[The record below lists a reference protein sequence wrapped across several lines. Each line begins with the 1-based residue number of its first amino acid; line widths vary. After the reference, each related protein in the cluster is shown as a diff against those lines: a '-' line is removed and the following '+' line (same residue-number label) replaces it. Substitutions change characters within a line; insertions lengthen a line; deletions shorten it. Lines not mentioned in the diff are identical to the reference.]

1 MGVDLSNDYKE
12 IKSKISAYKT
22 TVESKKNQKL
32 LEREASQDGYTPSK
46 SEVLKTLEDF
56 GANTNKSQKQVKSQ
70 FDELIDIFN
79 FSTPQTGNAGI
90 DELLSYFVKAAINT
104 KGRISEILVSET
116 ISAIGCSQEQEF
128 VPTKV
133 YVKVT
138 QIDLFKQLL
147 ENPDDEIATL
157 LYEKDVTSVT
167 TQPYSM
173 NRELYNRLQKLGV
186 SFNDEYGTNYI
197 GGSGNQIFD
206 IKYVQQDNLGNQGDF
221 FEVTLNSRQ
230 NNPNRISD
238 FLVDYYSSVNLVDF
252 DVLFAKI
259 MNRLTNMIDFSLNI
273 PKDQLEIDGYFARI
287 IQRMLG
293 LCTDNKEIDVAGTAK
308 LSDYDFIDDSFY
320 ELSPQDLRI
329 IESEIENIV
338 NGVIE
343 FEDCGNVKFPTNVEG
358 TKNLINKVRDA
369 NSDTEKAELVQES
382 LDELSK
388 DPNWLLQYP
397 AGLSINLAIKTEF
410 LKELPRQILSTL
422 LSPKIIL
429 AIISMVKVLG
439 STIADAIEDIKTFL
453 LNFKKFIIGVIRRIQ
468 AIYTEELFKLIRRNI
483 RRLTDT
489 ILLEIAVEAKEK
501 RLKMIATISYILL
514 QTFSAVIDYRRCKSV
529 VDELLRLLNLGLRQL
544 NLQVPSFALFSAGLL
559 DGISDTRAFANV
571 IENLQ
576 KSGLPTGDLP
586 DGSPNVMNNAFL
598 NMIKGMNQEQAEN
611 GKTEIWVPSLN
622 VASVPPGKTFPV
634 RAYGKSY

>member
-230 NNPNRISD
+230 NNLNRISD

-369 NSDTEKAELVQES
+369 DSDTEKAQLVQES

-410 LKELPRQILSTL
+410 LKELPRQILATL

-439 STIADAIEDIKTFL
+439 STIADAIEDIRTFL
-453 LNFKKFIIGVIRRIQ
+453 LSFKKFIIGVIRRIQ

-586 DGSPNVMNNAFL
+586 DGSPNVMNNAFF

>member
-230 NNPNRISD
+230 NNLNRISD

-369 NSDTEKAELVQES
+369 DSDTEKAQLVQES

-410 LKELPRQILSTL
+410 LKELPRQILATL

-439 STIADAIEDIKTFL
+439 STIADAIEDIRTFL

>member
-230 NNPNRISD
+230 NNLNRISD

-369 NSDTEKAELVQES
+369 DSDTEKAQLVQES

-410 LKELPRQILSTL
+410 LKELPRQILATL

-439 STIADAIEDIKTFL
+439 STIADAIEDIRTFL

-586 DGSPNVMNNAFL
+586 DGSPNVMNNAFF

>member
-230 NNPNRISD
+230 NNLNRISD

-369 NSDTEKAELVQES
+369 DSDTEKAQLVQES

-410 LKELPRQILSTL
+410 LKELPRQILATL

-439 STIADAIEDIKTFL
+439 STIADAIEDIRTFL
-453 LNFKKFIIGVIRRIQ
+453 LSFKKFIIGVIRRIQ

-489 ILLEIAVEAKEK
+489 ILLEIAVEAKDK

>member
-32 LEREASQDGYTPSK
+32 LEKESSQDGYTPTK

-56 GANTNKSQKQVKSQ
+56 GANTNKAQKNVKSQ

-79 FSTPQTGNAGI
+79 FSTPETGNAGI

-104 KGRISEILVSET
+104 KGRLSEILVSET
-116 ISAIGCSQEQEF
+116 ISTVGCSQEQEF
-128 VPTKV
+128 VPTKL
-133 YVKVT
+133 YVKVV
-138 QIDLFKQLL
+138 QVDLFKQLL
-147 ENPDDEIATL
+147 ENPEDEFASL

-173 NRELYNRLQKLGV
+173 NQELYHRLQQLGI
-186 SFNDEYGTNYI
+186 SFNDEYGTEYL
-197 GGSGNQIFD
+197 GASGNQIFD
-206 IKYVQQDNLGNQGDF
+206 IKYVNQDNLGNQGDF
-221 FEVTLNSRQ
+221 FEVTLNNRP
-230 NNPNRISD
+230 NNINRISD
-238 FLVDYYSSVNLVDF
+238 LLVDYFSSINLVDF

-273 PKDQLEIDGYFARI
+273 PKDQLEIDGYFQRI

-293 LCTDNKEIDVAGTAK
+293 LCTDNKEIDVAGAAK
-308 LSDYDFIDDSFY
+308 LSDYDFIDESFY

-338 NGVIE
+338 NGVVE
-343 FEDCGNVKFPTNVEG
+343 FEDCDSVKFPTNSEG
-358 TKNLINKVRDA
+358 TKNLVNRVRDA
-369 NSDTEKAELVQES
+369 DSDTEKADLVLES
-382 LDELSK
+382 LNELSQ
-388 DPNWLLQYP
+388 DPNWLLRYP
-397 AGLSINLAIKTEF
+397 AGLQLNLAIKTEF
-410 LKELPRQILSTL
+410 LKELPKQILATI
-422 LSPKIIL
+422 LSPKVIL
-429 AIISMVKVLG
+429 GLMVVVKALG
-439 STIADAIEDIKTFL
+439 SAIADLVEDIKTFL
-453 LNFKKFIIGVIRRIQ
+453 LNFKKFIINVVRRIQ

-483 RRLTDT
+483 RRLVDT

-501 RLKMIATISYILL
+501 RLRMIATISYILL

-529 VDELLRLLNLGLRQL
+529 VDELLRLLNLGLRKI

-559 DGISDTRAFANV
+559 DGVSDTRAFANLV
-571 IENLQ
+571 ENLQ

-586 DGSPNVMNNAFL
+586 DGSPNLMNNAFL
-598 NMIKGMNQEQAEN
+598 NLIKGMNQEQAEN
-611 GKTEIWVPSLN
+611 GKTEIWVPPMPVVGL
-622 VASVPPGKTFPV
+622 VAGSTSPV

>member
-1 MGVDLSNDYKE
+1 MGEDLSNDYKE

-157 LYEKDVTSVT
+157 LYEKDVTPVT

-186 SFNDEYGTNYI
+186 SFNDEYGSSYI

-206 IKYVQQDNLGNQGDF
+206 IKYVQQDNIGNQGDF

-230 NNPNRISD
+230 NNLNRISD
-238 FLVDYYSSVNLVDF
+238 FLVDYYSSLNLVDF

-259 MNRLTNMIDFSLNI
+259 MNRLTNMIDFSLKT

-308 LSDYDFIDDSFY
+308 LSDYDFIDESFY

-410 LKELPRQILSTL
+410 LKELPRQILATL

-489 ILLEIAVEAKEK
+489 ILLEIAVEAKDK

-544 NLQVPSFALFSAGLL
+544 NLQIPSFALFSAGLL
-559 DGISDTRAFANV
+559 GGVSDTRAFANV

-586 DGSPNVMNNAFL
+586 DGSPNVMNNAFF
-598 NMIKGMNQEQAEN
+598 NMIKGMNQEQSEN
-611 GKTEIWVPSLN
+611 GKTEIWIPSLN

>member
-287 IQRMLG
+287 IQRMLV

>member
-1 MGVDLSNDYKE
+1 
-12 IKSKISAYKT
+12 
-22 TVESKKNQKL
+22 
-32 LEREASQDGYTPSK
+32 
-46 SEVLKTLEDF
+46 
-56 GANTNKSQKQVKSQ
+56 
-70 FDELIDIFN
+70 
-79 FSTPQTGNAGI
+79 
-90 DELLSYFVKAAINT
+90 
-104 KGRISEILVSET
+104 
-116 ISAIGCSQEQEF
+116 
-128 VPTKV
+128 
-133 YVKVT
+133 
-138 QIDLFKQLL
+138 
-147 ENPDDEIATL
+147 
-157 LYEKDVTSVT
+157 
-167 TQPYSM
+167 
-173 NRELYNRLQKLGV
+173 V

-230 NNPNRISD
+230 NNLNRISD

-369 NSDTEKAELVQES
+369 DSDTEKAQLVQES

-410 LKELPRQILSTL
+410 LKELPRQILATL

-439 STIADAIEDIKTFL
+439 STIADAIEDIRTFL
-453 LNFKKFIIGVIRRIQ
+453 LSFKKFIIGVIRRIQ

-489 ILLEIAVEAKEK
+489 ILLEIAVEAKDK

-586 DGSPNVMNNAFL
+586 DGSPNVMNNAFF

-622 VASVPPGKTFPV
+622 VASVIPGKTFPV

>member
-230 NNPNRISD
+230 NNLNRISD

-369 NSDTEKAELVQES
+369 DSDTEKAQLVQES

-410 LKELPRQILSTL
+410 LKELPRQILATL

-439 STIADAIEDIKTFL
+439 STIADAIEDIRTFL
-453 LNFKKFIIGVIRRIQ
+453 LSFKKFIIGVIRRIQ

-489 ILLEIAVEAKEK
+489 ILLEIAVEAKDK

-586 DGSPNVMNNAFL
+586 DGSPNVMNNAFF

>member
-116 ISAIGCSQEQEF
+116 ISTIGCSQEQEF

-230 NNPNRISD
+230 NNLNRISD

-369 NSDTEKAELVQES
+369 DSDTEKAQLVQES

-410 LKELPRQILSTL
+410 LKELPRQILATL

-439 STIADAIEDIKTFL
+439 STIADAIEDIRTFL
-453 LNFKKFIIGVIRRIQ
+453 LSFKKFIIGVIRRIQ

-489 ILLEIAVEAKEK
+489 ILLEIAVEAKDK

-586 DGSPNVMNNAFL
+586 DGSPNVMNNAFF

-622 VASVPPGKTFPV
+622 VASVIPGKTFPV

>member
-1 MGVDLSNDYKE
+1 MGEDLSNDYKE

-22 TVESKKNQKL
+22 TVESKKNQKI
-32 LEREASQDGYTPSK
+32 LEQEASLDGYTPSK

-56 GANTNKSQKQVKSQ
+56 GAKTNKSQKQVKSQ

-157 LYEKDVTSVT
+157 LYEKDVTPVT

-230 NNPNRISD
+230 DNLNRISD

-308 LSDYDFIDDSFY
+308 LSDYDFIDDTFY

-329 IESEIENIV
+329 IETEIENIV

-358 TKNLINKVRDA
+358 TKNLINKVRNA

-410 LKELPRQILSTL
+410 LKELPRQILATL

-429 AIISMVKVLG
+429 AIIAMVKVLG

-468 AIYTEELFKLIRRNI
+468 AIYTEELFKLIKRNI

-544 NLQVPSFALFSAGLL
+544 NLQIPSFALFSAGLL
-559 DGISDTRAFANV
+559 GGISDTRAFANV

-586 DGSPNVMNNAFL
+586 DGSPNVMNNALF
-598 NMIKGMNQEQAEN
+598 NMIKGMNKEQSEN
-611 GKTEIWVPSLN
+611 GKTEIWIPSLN

>member
-230 NNPNRISD
+230 NNLNRISD

-369 NSDTEKAELVQES
+369 DSDTEKAQLVQES

-410 LKELPRQILSTL
+410 LKELPRQILATL

-439 STIADAIEDIKTFL
+439 STIADAIEDIRTFL
-453 LNFKKFIIGVIRRIQ
+453 LSFKKFIIGVIRRIQ

-489 ILLEIAVEAKEK
+489 ILLEIAVEAKDK

-586 DGSPNVMNNAFL
+586 DGSPNVMNNAFF

-622 VASVPPGKTFPV
+622 VASVIPGKTFPV